1 MPSARRLIAS
11 LCAVASACALT
22 VPALTLAAPA
32 GPAVASTSPSTT
44 QPLLP
49 GLTTTT
55 TAPPATTAPPT
66 TTPAAPPTTK
76 PGAPPSTAPRS
87 APTTR
92 PAATTTTT
100 RPAGVPAV
108 PVGAPPTTALPPG
121 TKPAPQPDPSAIL
134 LQVDQ
139 SLDQLTAISD
149 FKPAQALVA
158 AAESRVTLAG
168 AALLGARQHLQQA
181 QAAQQKAAHG
191 QQVANGQLRAIAV
204 AAYTGVGYSTPGLN
218 EPAAGNGD
226 QGPGTV
232 STPGGLTGVEAI
244 DAKELLVLVGQRTR
258 RNADDAKVSLTA
270 AMKNTAAATSAY
282 QRAQTTVAGAESNLL
297 AAQQTLKLVTA
308 AAVTPGAA
316 AVTPLPD
323 LVAAARTGIAPP
335 LPDPAATTSTSTAPT
350 SVSAGSGA
358 GGTLTAAPIGG
369 SGPAPTSPT
378 IMGTPVLTGPE
389 LAAWYAS
396 TGRKANATVAMDQLA
411 ADYAKWGKTL
421 DIRDDLAFAQ
431 SIVETGYFSFPT
443 GGQLTDK
450 DNNFAGIGA
459 CDTCAHGW
467 SFPDAST
474 GVEAQL
480 ELLHD
485 YATSGGL
492 PKGVKNVIG
501 GTGVGG
507 CCSTWTKLAGVWASS
522 TVYGISIM
530 TVYERMLT
538 WVIPQREVAVGLIAP
553 TAATPQ
559 GPELAPLPGAKTAT
573 TATTTANKPA
583 GPRAAATTPV
593 TVSAA
598 SAGRTVRSH

>member
-22 VPALTLAAPA
+22 VPALNLAGPAAPA
-32 GPAVASTSPSTT
+32 AAASSPSTT
-44 QPLLP
+44 QPVLP
-49 GLTTTT
+49 GLGPTTTTT
-55 TAPPATTAPPT
+55 TAPPTTAPPT
-66 TTPAAPPTTK
+66 TAPPVTAPGAPAPTTSPTTAPPTT
-76 PGAPPSTAPRS
+76 ARRSTP
-87 APTTR
+87 
-92 PAATTTTT
+92 TT

-108 PVGAPPTTALPPG
+108 PVGGPPTTALPPG
-121 TKPAPQPDPSAIL
+121 AKPAPQPDPSAIL

-139 SLDQLTAISD
+139 SLDQLSAISD
-149 FKPAQALVA
+149 FEPAQALVA
-158 AAESRVTLAG
+158 AAQSHVTQAG

-191 QQVANGQLRAIAV
+191 QQVAAGQLRAIAV
-204 AAYTGVGYSTPGLN
+204 AAYIGVGYSTPGLN

-232 STPGGLTGVEAI
+232 STPVGLTGVEAL
-244 DAKELLVLVGQRTR
+244 DAKEMLILVGQRTR

-270 AMKNTAAATSAY
+270 AMKNTAAASAAY
-282 QRAQTTVAGAESNLL
+282 QRAQATVAGAETNLL

-335 LPDPAATTSTSTAPT
+335 LPEPAATTSTSTN
-350 SVSAGSGA
+350 SSGSGA
-358 GGTLTAAPIGG
+358 GTLTAAPISG

-378 IMGTPVLTGPE
+378 IMGPPVLTGPE

-396 TGRKANATVAMDQLA
+396 TGRQANTTVPMAQLA
-411 ADYAKWGKTL
+411 ADYAKWGRTL
-421 DIRDDLAFAQ
+421 SIRDDLAFAQ

-459 CDTCAHGW
+459 CDSCAHGW

-553 TAATPQ
+553 TAAAPQ
-559 GPELAPLPGAKTAT
+559 GPELAPLPGTKPAT
-573 TATTTANKPA
+573 TATNATAKPA
-583 GPRAAATTPV
+583 GTPPV

>member
-1 MPSARRLIAS
+1 M
-11 LCAVASACALT
+11 ASACALT
-22 VPALTLAAPA
+22 VPALTLAGSAAPA
-32 GPAVASTSPSTT
+32 AASTSPSTT

-49 GLTTTT
+49 GLGTTTT
-55 TAPPATTAPPT
+55 TAPPAPTTTAPPAPAPAP
-66 TTPAAPPTTK
+66 TTPAAPAPAAPKPAPT
-76 PGAPPSTAPRS
+76 
-87 APTTR
+87 PTTR

-100 RPAGVPAV
+100 RPAGVPGV
-108 PVGAPPTTALPPG
+108 PVGGPPTTPPPPG
-121 TKPAPQPDPSAIL
+121 ARPVPQPDPSAIL

-139 SLDQLTAISD
+139 SLDQINAIAD
-149 FKPAQALVA
+149 FKPAQALVTA
-158 AAESRVTLAG
+158 AQSRVTQAG
-168 AALLGARQHLQQA
+168 AALLAARQRLQQA

-191 QQVANGQLRAIAV
+191 QQMADGQLRAIAV
-204 AAYTGVGYSTPGLN
+204 AAYIGVGYSTPGLN

-232 STPGGLTGVEAI
+232 STPGGLTGVEAL
-244 DAKELLVLVGQRTR
+244 DAKEMLVLVGQRTR
-258 RNADDAKVSLTA
+258 QNAEDARASLTG
-270 AMKNTAAATSAY
+270 AMKVTSAASAAY
-282 QRAQTTVAGAESNLL
+282 RAAQATVAGAENNLL
-297 AAQQTLKLVTA
+297 ASQQTLKLVTA

-335 LPDPAATTSTSTAPT
+335 LPDPAATTSTTG
-350 SVSAGSGA
+350 AGGA
-358 GGTLTAAPIGG
+358 GGAGVNGAGVGGTLTAAPISGA
-369 SGPAPTSPT
+369 GPAPTSPT
-378 IMGTPVLTGPE
+378 ILGAPVLSGSE

-396 TGRKANATVAMDQLA
+396 TGRKANATVPIDQLA
-411 ADYAKWGKTL
+411 ADYAKWGHTL
-421 DIRDDLAFAQ
+421 GIRDDLAFAQ

-485 YATSGGL
+485 YASSHGL

-559 GPELAPLPGAKTAT
+559 GPELAPLPGAA
-573 TATTTANKPA
+573 KPA
-583 GPRAAATTPV
+583 PTKPAATTPAPV
-593 TVSAA
+593 KPAHVKP
-598 SAGRTVRSH
+598 AGA